1 MERGMRGVVWC
12 AEASAIFAVFAA
24 VARDDSRQSN
34 NDVARVD
41 DFVCAGFA
49 RVERR
54 EVTAEVGGESARSG
68 SSFDFVGWI

>member
-1 MERGMRGVVWC
+1 MERGMRGVVC
-12 AEASAIFAVFAA
+12 RSQCHFCCICGT

-41 DFVCAGFA
+41 DVVCAGFA

-54 EVTAEVGGESARSG
+54 EVTAEVGEESARSG
-68 SSFDFVGWI
+68 CSLLMTEA